1 MSTYTGDILI
11 QQQEDG
17 TFDTPFENGQPL
29 MTDGF
34 ETMCLLAV
42 YGEDWWGNEL
52 TKKESEKMNSDFPGV
67 IKRNV
72 VTDKTKNDGTKA
84 LEKALK
90 FMVTEKI
97 AKKVTVT
104 GTILSVYTIYWLI
117 EIEALTD
124 KTLKYFINWEK
135 GELTSG
141 LATN

>member
-11 QQQEDG
+11 QQQEDY

-29 MTDGF
+29 MANGF
-34 ETMCLLAV
+34 ETFVLLAT
-42 YGEDWWGNEL
+42 YGENYWGNEL
-52 TKKESEKMNSDFPGV
+52 TTIEDEKMNSDFPEV

-90 FMVTEKI
+90 RMVTLKM
-97 AKKVTVT
+97 AKSVTVT
-104 GTILSVYTIYWLI
+104 GEIISVYGIYWLI
-117 EIEALTD
+117 EIQALTD

-135 GELTSG
+135 GNLTSG
-141 LATN
+141 LVE